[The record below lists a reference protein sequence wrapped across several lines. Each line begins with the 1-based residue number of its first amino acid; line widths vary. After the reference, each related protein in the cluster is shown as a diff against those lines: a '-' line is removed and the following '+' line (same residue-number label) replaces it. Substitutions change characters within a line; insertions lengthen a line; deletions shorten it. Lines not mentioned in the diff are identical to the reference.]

1 MHFREVMKFC
11 ALYVAESIA
20 CVCLS
25 TQP

>member
-1 MHFREVMKFC
+1 MKFC

-25 TQP
+25 TQL